1 MHPKLRAADQTRR
14 THSCNVGL
22 EGQTKVAFC
31 CEGPITSSTIVS
43 SFLNVAFHFYLLCFS
58 KVDAPG
64 GFPVKWRE
72 ALFFYGNIHGGCD
85 GGWCDFAHSDL
96 SETGIIWGLS
106 RASENTRPKTQGPNG
121 IHVRNERVRSNLSIV
136 EAKYPAFATT

>member
-31 CEGPITSSTIVS
+31 REGPITSSTIVS
-43 SFLNVAFHFYLLCFS
+43 SFLNVAFHFYMLCFS

-64 GFPVKWRE
+64 GFPLSDER
-72 ALFFYGNIHGGCD
+72 LFF
-85 GGWCDFAHSDL
+85 FL
-96 SETGIIWGLS
+96 
-106 RASENTRPKTQGPNG
+106 
-121 IHVRNERVRSNLSIV
+121 
-136 EAKYPAFATT
+136 